1 MLTHDRSAT
10 AARSSRDRRIDTG
23 AAMLGFGSALPDGV
37 TTNADFAHLGVDDEW
52 LVSRTGIHSRHRS
65 DAQDGV
71 VELGA
76 QAATAALRD
85 AGVAAQDVDMVVLAS
100 MSASAVIPPASALV
114 AHKIGAVNAG
124 AFDVGCAC
132 NGWISAMSFATG
144 LVESGRA
151 GMVLVVGAEQ
161 LSRLVHAD
169 PRHTHHLAGDGAG
182 AALIGAC
189 DGETRIGPV
198 VLHADA
204 SGPEVMRVT
213 PDHTFSMDGQAVFA
227 EAVPRLASVTVEA
240 VAAAGLKLDDIDL
253 FVMHQAN
260 GRITQAV
267 ARRLGASAERVVD
280 CIETIGNT
288 SSASIPIAL
297 QKAREAGR
305 LRPGARLALAAFGG
319 GLVWGGVVLQWG
331 ADA

>member
-1 MLTHDRSAT
+1 MLMHNRSGTTTRT
-10 AARSSRDRRIDTG
+10 ARDRRIDSG
-23 AAMLGFGSALPDGV
+23 AALLGFGSALPDAV
-37 TTNADFAHLGVDDEW
+37 VTNADYSYLGVDEEW

-65 DAQDGV
+65 AAEDGV

-100 MSASAVIPPASALV
+100 ISASAVVPPASALV
-114 AHKIGAVNAG
+114 AHAIGAVNAG
-124 AFDVGCAC
+124 AFDIGCAC
-132 NGWISAMSFATG
+132 NGWLSGISFATG

-151 GMVLVVGAEQ
+151 RLVLVLGSEH
-161 LSRLVHAD
+161 LSRVAHAD
-169 PRHTHHLAGDGAG
+169 PRSTEHLAGDGAG

-213 PDHTFSMDGQAVFA
+213 PDRTFSMDGQAVFA
-227 EAVPRLASVTVEA
+227 EAVPRLSSVTVEA
-240 VAAAGLKLDDIDL
+240 VEAAGLQLEDVDL

-267 ARRLGASAERVVD
+267 ARRLGAPAERVVD

-297 QKAREAGR
+297 QMARDAGR
-305 LRPGARLALAAFGG
+305 LRPGARVALAAFGG
-319 GLVWGGVVLQWG
+319 GLVWGGVVLEWG
-331 ADA
+331 TDA